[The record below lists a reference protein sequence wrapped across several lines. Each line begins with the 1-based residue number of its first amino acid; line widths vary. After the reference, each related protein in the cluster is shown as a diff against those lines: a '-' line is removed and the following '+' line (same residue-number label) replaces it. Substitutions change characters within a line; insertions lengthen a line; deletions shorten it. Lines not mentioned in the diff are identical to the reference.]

1 MCCIR
6 FCRGDKRD
14 TLVLCAQLTFYS
26 TVGGLKR
33 CLLCFPMRAKEKHF
47 ILAESIHYTRSLLTS
62 SSDTFSSVVFCLYPE
77 KQTCQKKKKKETEK
91 IIVACKLSSQML
103 LQIKVQT
110 SWKILNRPN
119 YRCARGQLMKLFWII
134 THIKD
139 ALIKTVFFFF
149 NNHMFY
155 DLKGFWTPR
164 KGGGGGLLLGHPPRF
179 CTMHASLLSGDP
191 LPRDC
196 EKHLSINGNQ

>member
-1 MCCIR
+1 MEKAASLRMCCIR

-77 KQTCQKKKKKETEK
+77 KQTCQKKKKRR
-91 IIVACKLSSQML
+91 Q
-103 LQIKVQT
+103 
-110 SWKILNRPN
+110 
-119 YRCARGQLMKLFWII
+119 
-134 THIKD
+134 
-139 ALIKTVFFFF
+139 
-149 NNHMFY
+149 
-155 DLKGFWTPR
+155 R
-164 KGGGGGLLLGHPPRF
+164 KLLL
-179 CTMHASLLSGDP
+179 HANCHHKCCFKLKFKLPGKSSTDPITAVLEDSL
-191 LPRDC
+191 
-196 EKHLSINGNQ
+196 